1 LKLGLIGSGISRS
14 SAPRLHRLAA
24 DLCGID
30 ATYDLIDPGS
40 TDPHALDAAL
50 EGCLAQGYHAVNVT
64 YPFKERAAELCE
76 VSDPAVLR
84 IGAVNTVLFNTAP
97 RPAGFNTDYSGFKR
111 AFIERFPSEP
121 PGSVVIIGAG
131 GVGSAVAFALRDLG
145 AREVRLFDREAGR
158 AARLA
163 ERLQAAGLSAAAF
176 PTLETT
182 LSDVDGIANCTP
194 AGMYQ
199 YPGTPVPRALLGPQR
214 WVFDA
219 VYTPRET
226 EFLRDARAAGLAIL
240 EGSELFFWQGVDAFE
255 LFAGEP
261 VDAGRLREV
270 LDTLA
275 L

>member
-1 LKLGLIGSGISRS
+1 VES
-14 SAPRLHRLAA
+14 
-24 DLCGID
+24 
-30 ATYDLIDPGS
+30 
-40 TDPHALDAAL
+40 
-50 EGCLAQGYHAVNVT
+50 
-64 YPFKERAAELCE
+64 
-76 VSDPAVLR
+76 
-84 IGAVNTVLFNTAP
+84 
-97 RPAGFNTDYSGFKR
+97 
-111 AFIERFPSEP
+111 
-121 PGSVVIIGAG
+121 
-131 GVGSAVAFALRDLG
+131 G
-145 AREVRLFDREAGR
+145 ARWRLRFATSAR
-158 AARLA
+158 ARYDCSIARRGARLA